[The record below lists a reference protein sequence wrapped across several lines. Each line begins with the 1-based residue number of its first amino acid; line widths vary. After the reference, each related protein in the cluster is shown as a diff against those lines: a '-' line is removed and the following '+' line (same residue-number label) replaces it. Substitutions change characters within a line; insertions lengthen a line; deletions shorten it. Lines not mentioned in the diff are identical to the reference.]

1 MKLKAF
7 EKSFTR
13 FDDTRYNGFNKRMIN
28 RMRGVSMKSEKETTN
43 SLIEKRAASL
53 QTTSKVVLPPALAE
67 RIERYPENKRRP
79 VNKTVFKNDYFQLTY
94 NTRNHSMAI
103 SSKGDVVY
111 SAIPY
116 DTARNYIQRAAIQ
129 YLLHPEEIRR
139 YIELHQTT
147 IEKYLMLSIFQV
159 SGNRVDEKSFEVKQ
173 AYKAILQNPLLEIQ
187 VAGRL
192 MQHDETGPLSA
203 NLAGKFLF
211 SENIKTGIAGYISE
225 YLNFVVQLANSLPLM
240 IDGKDVQL
248 LDAVEQDQLLIDKG
262 LTIYSD
268 IESALSL
275 LPQEVK
281 HDVEQALAVTDSA
294 QMVNT
299 QPLLRSQYGEE
310 LSRTR
315 ENYVAHSVHPDEA
328 EKYFKNVHS
337 TENRNLINVVSDIHA
352 QDGKL
357 PFVNRHF
364 NVLVGDVS
372 DSHVQDEEIEGIYVI
387 GGHELMDVLPE
398 TTDVSEEQWDKWR
411 TFFNYEWFKELM
423 QETDEAWYL
432 LPTGEHEFYE
442 VVKTEITSRFPKMKL
457 LNNEYLIYEGIRYVG
472 LTIPVALVRRKEA
485 LQRFI
490 LNALEKILGEDVDTP
505 TVIVSHAPLFNELSL
520 LPETSDA
527 YNKDYV
533 CSEPQIEKLFERY
546 NIIGAIHGHHHIPAS
561 SRRFKNVEFAG
572 KRMFVVCSI
581 YSKVNTGFELMS
593 LLERGK

>member
-1 MKLKAF
+1 
-7 EKSFTR
+7 
-13 FDDTRYNGFNKRMIN
+13 
-28 RMRGVSMKSEKETTN
+28 MKSKKEPEH
-43 SLIEKRAASL
+43 SLAERREQTL
-53 QTTSKVVLPPALAE
+53 QNTGQTGLPPVLAE

-79 VNKTVFKNDYFQLTY
+79 VNKTVFKNEYFQLTF

-103 SSKGDVVY
+103 SSKGDLVY

-139 YIELHQTT
+139 YIQLHQTT
-147 IEKYLMLSIFQV
+147 VEKYLTLSIFQV
-159 SGNRVDEKSFEVKQ
+159 TGNRVAESSFEVKQ

-211 SENIKTGIAGYISE
+211 SENVKTGISGYISE
-225 YLNFVVQLANSLPLM
+225 YLTFVVQVANSLPLM
-240 IDGKDVQL
+240 INGKEVQL
-248 LDAVEQDQLLIDKG
+248 LDTVEQDQLKIEQG
-262 LTIYSD
+262 LSIHSD
-268 IESALSL
+268 IESGLSL

-281 HDVEQALAVTDSA
+281 QGVENALVSTEAV
-294 QMVNT
+294 QLINT

-337 TENRNLINVVSDIHA
+337 TENRNIINVISDIHA
-352 QDGKL
+352 KEGKL
-357 PFVNRHF
+357 PFINRNF

-372 DSHVQDEEIEGIYVI
+372 DSHVEDSEIEGLYVI
-387 GGHELMDVLPE
+387 GGHELVDILPE
-398 TTDVSEEQWDKWR
+398 TTDRTDEEWDKWR
-411 TFFNYEWFKELM
+411 PFFNYEWFKELVADP
-423 QETDEAWYL
+423 DEAWYL

-442 VVKTEITSRFPKMKL
+442 VVKSEIAKRFPKMQL
-457 LNNEYLIYEGIRYVG
+457 LNNASVIHNGVRYIG

-490 LNALEKILGEDVDTP
+490 LASLEKILDKDVKVP
-505 TVIVSHAPLFNELSL
+505 TVIVSHVPLFNELSL

-533 CSEPQIEKLFERY
+533 CEEPKIEELFKKY

-561 SRRFKNVEFAG
+561 SRRFKNVDFAG
-572 KRMFVVCSI
+572 KRLFVVCSI

-593 LLERGK
+593 LLQDIKKE

>member
-1 MKLKAF
+1 
-7 EKSFTR
+7 
-13 FDDTRYNGFNKRMIN
+13 
-28 RMRGVSMKSEKETTN
+28 MKSKKDSINQLVEQRN
-43 SLIEKRAASL
+43 QLM
-53 QTTSKVVLPPALAE
+53 QTALPPMLAE
-67 RIERYPENKRRP
+67 RIEQYPENKRRP

-103 SSKGDVVY
+103 SSKGDLVY

-147 IEKYLMLSIFQV
+147 VEKYLTLSIFQV
-159 SGNRVDEKSFEVKQ
+159 TGNRVTENSFEVKQ
-173 AYKAILQNPLLEIQ
+173 AFKAILQNPLLEIQ
-187 VAGRL
+187 IAGRL

-211 SENIKTGIAGYISE
+211 SENVKTGIAGYISE
-225 YLNFVVQLANSLPLM
+225 YLNFVVQVANSLPLM

-248 LDAVEQDQLLIDKG
+248 LDAVGQDQLLLDKG
-262 LTIYSD
+262 LSIHSD

-281 HDVEQALAVTDSA
+281 QGVESALATTEAV
-294 QMVNT
+294 QQVNT
-299 QPLLRSQYGEE
+299 QPLLRSEYGEE
-310 LSRTR
+310 LARTR
-315 ENYVAHSVHPDEA
+315 ENYIAHSVHPDEA

-337 TENRNLINVVSDIHA
+337 TENRNIVNVVSDIHA
-352 QDGKL
+352 KEGKL
-357 PFVNRHF
+357 PFVNRNF

-372 DSHVQDEEIEGIYVI
+372 DSHVADSEIEGLYVI
-387 GGHELMDVLPE
+387 GGHELVDVLPE
-398 TTDVSEEQWDKWR
+398 TTDRTDASWDKWR
-411 TFFNYEWFKELM
+411 PFFNYEWFKELLVDP
-423 QETDEAWYL
+423 DEAWYL

-442 VVKTEITSRFPKMKL
+442 VVKTEIASRFPKMQL
-457 LNNEYLIYEGIRYVG
+457 LNNASLIHDGVRYVG

-490 LNALEKILGEDVDTP
+490 LASLKQTLDEDVEIP

-527 YNKDYV
+527 YNKDYI
-533 CSEPQIEKLFERY
+533 CEEPKIEELFEKY

-561 SRRFKNVEFAG
+561 SRRFKNVDFAG
-572 KRMFVVCSI
+572 KRLFVVCSI

-593 LLERGK
+593 LLQDIKKE

>member
-1 MKLKAF
+1 MKSK
-7 EKSFTR
+7 
-13 FDDTRYNGFNKRMIN
+13 
-28 RMRGVSMKSEKETTN
+28 KSEKEVVIRRQVS
-43 SLIEKRAASL
+43 SLAAK
-53 QTTSKVVLPPALAE
+53 TALPPVLAE
-67 RIERYPENKRRP
+67 RIELYPENKRRP

-94 NTRNHSMAI
+94 NTRNHSMSIA
-103 SSKGDVVY
+103 SKGDLVY

-147 IEKYLMLSIFQV
+147 VEKYLTLSIFQV
-159 SGNRVDEKSFEVKQ
+159 TGNRVAESSFEVKQ
-173 AYKAILQNPLLEIQ
+173 AYNAILQNPLLEIQ

-211 SENIKTGIAGYISE
+211 SENVKTGISGYISE
-225 YLNFVVQLANSLPLM
+225 YLTFVVQVANSLPLM
-240 IDGKDVQL
+240 INGKEVQL
-248 LDAVEQDQLLIDKG
+248 LDTVEQDQLKIEQG
-262 LTIYSD
+262 LSIHSD
-268 IESALSL
+268 IESGLSL

-281 HDVEQALAVTDSA
+281 QGVENALISTEAA
-294 QMVNT
+294 QLINT

-337 TENRNLINVVSDIHA
+337 TENRNIVNVVSDIHA
-352 QDGKL
+352 KEGKL
-357 PFVNRHF
+357 PFINRNF

-372 DSHVQDEEIEGIYVI
+372 DSHVEDSEIEGLYVI
-387 GGHELMDVLPE
+387 GGHELVDILPE
-398 TTDVSEEQWDKWR
+398 TTDRTDEEWDKWR
-411 TFFNYEWFKELM
+411 PFFNYEWFKELVSDP
-423 QETDEAWYL
+423 DEAWYL

-442 VVKTEITSRFPKMKL
+442 VVKSEIAKRFPKMKL
-457 LNNEYLIYEGIRYVG
+457 LNNTSVTHDGVRYIG

-490 LNALEKILGEDVDTP
+490 LESLKKILDEDVKVP

-527 YNKDYV
+527 YNKNYV
-533 CSEPQIEKLFERY
+533 CEEPKIEELFKKY

-561 SRRFKNVEFAG
+561 SRRFKNVDFAG
-572 KRMFVVCSI
+572 KRLFVVCSI

-593 LLERGK
+593 LL

>member
-1 MKLKAF
+1 MKSK
-7 EKSFTR
+7 
-13 FDDTRYNGFNKRMIN
+13 
-28 RMRGVSMKSEKETTN
+28 KSEKEIVIRRQAS
-43 SLIEKRAASL
+43 SLAAK
-53 QTTSKVVLPPALAE
+53 TALPPVLAE
-67 RIERYPENKRRP
+67 RIELYPENKRRP

-94 NTRNHSMAI
+94 NTRNHSMSIA
-103 SSKGDVVY
+103 SKGDLVY

-147 IEKYLMLSIFQV
+147 VEKYLTLSIFQV
-159 SGNRVDEKSFEVKQ
+159 TGNRVAESSFEVKQ

-211 SENIKTGIAGYISE
+211 SENVKTGIAGYISE
-225 YLNFVVQLANSLPLM
+225 YLTFVVQVANSLPLM
-240 IDGKDVQL
+240 INGKEVQL
-248 LDAVEQDQLLIDKG
+248 LDTVEQDQLKIEQG
-262 LTIYSD
+262 LSVHSD

-281 HDVEQALAVTDSA
+281 QGVENALISTEAA
-294 QMVNT
+294 QLINT

-337 TENRNLINVVSDIHA
+337 TENRNIINVISDIHA
-352 QDGKL
+352 KEGKL
-357 PFVNRHF
+357 PFINRNF

-372 DSHVQDEEIEGIYVI
+372 DSHVEDSEIEGLYVI
-387 GGHELMDVLPE
+387 GGHELVDILPE
-398 TTDVSEEQWDKWR
+398 TTDRTDEEWDKWR
-411 TFFNYEWFKELM
+411 PFFNYEWFKELVADP
-423 QETDEAWYL
+423 DEAWYL

-442 VVKTEITSRFPKMKL
+442 VVKSEISKRFPKMQL
-457 LNNEYLIYEGIRYVG
+457 LNNASVLHDGVRYIG

-490 LNALEKILGEDVDTP
+490 LASLEKILDKDVKVP

-533 CSEPQIEKLFERY
+533 CEEQKIEELFKKY

-561 SRRFKNVEFAG
+561 SRRFKNVDFAG
-572 KRMFVVCSI
+572 KRLFVVCSI

-593 LLERGK
+593 LLNR

>member
-1 MKLKAF
+1 
-7 EKSFTR
+7 
-13 FDDTRYNGFNKRMIN
+13 
-28 RMRGVSMKSEKETTN
+28 MKSKKEPEH
-43 SLIEKRAASL
+43 SLAERREQTL
-53 QTTSKVVLPPALAE
+53 QNTDQTGLPPVLAE

-79 VNKTVFKNDYFQLTY
+79 VNKTVFKNEYFQLTF

-103 SSKGDVVY
+103 SSKGDLVY

-147 IEKYLMLSIFQV
+147 VEKYLTLSIFQV
-159 SGNRVDEKSFEVKQ
+159 TGNRVAESSFEVKQ

-211 SENIKTGIAGYISE
+211 SENVKTGISGYISE
-225 YLNFVVQLANSLPLM
+225 YLTFVVQVANSLPLM
-240 IDGKDVQL
+240 INGKEVQL
-248 LDAVEQDQLLIDKG
+248 LDTVEQDQLKIEQG
-262 LTIYSD
+262 LSIHSD
-268 IESALSL
+268 IESGLSL

-281 HDVEQALAVTDSA
+281 QGVENALVSTEAV
-294 QMVNT
+294 QLINT

-337 TENRNLINVVSDIHA
+337 TENRNIINVISDIHA
-352 QDGKL
+352 KEGKL
-357 PFVNRHF
+357 PFINRNF

-372 DSHVQDEEIEGIYVI
+372 DSHVEDSEIEGLYVI
-387 GGHELMDVLPE
+387 GGHELVDILPE
-398 TTDVSEEQWDKWR
+398 TTDQTDEEWDKWR
-411 TFFNYEWFKELM
+411 PFFNYEWFKELVADP
-423 QETDEAWYL
+423 DEAWYL

-442 VVKTEITSRFPKMKL
+442 VVKSEIAKRFPKMHL
-457 LNNEYLIYEGIRYVG
+457 LNNASVIHDGVRYIG

-490 LNALEKILGEDVDTP
+490 LASLEKILDKDVKVP

-533 CSEPQIEKLFERY
+533 CEEPKIEELFKKY

-561 SRRFKNVEFAG
+561 SRRFKNVDFAG
-572 KRMFVVCSI
+572 KRLFVVCSI

-593 LLERGK
+593 LLQDIKKE

>member
-1 MKLKAF
+1 MKSK
-7 EKSFTR
+7 
-13 FDDTRYNGFNKRMIN
+13 
-28 RMRGVSMKSEKETTN
+28 KSEKEIVIRRQVS
-43 SLIEKRAASL
+43 SLAAK
-53 QTTSKVVLPPALAE
+53 TALPPVLAE
-67 RIERYPENKRRP
+67 RIELYPENKRRP
-79 VNKTVFKNDYFQLTY
+79 VNKTVFKNDYFQLTF
-94 NTRNHSMAI
+94 NTRNHSMSIA
-103 SSKGDVVY
+103 SKGDLVY

-147 IEKYLMLSIFQV
+147 VEKYLTLSIFQV
-159 SGNRVDEKSFEVKQ
+159 TGNRVAESSFEVKQ
-173 AYKAILQNPLLEIQ
+173 AYNAILQNPLLEIQ

-211 SENIKTGIAGYISE
+211 SENVKTGISGYISE
-225 YLNFVVQLANSLPLM
+225 YLTFVVQVANSLPLM
-240 IDGKDVQL
+240 INGKEVQL
-248 LDAVEQDQLLIDKG
+248 LDTVEQDQLKIEQG
-262 LTIYSD
+262 LSIHSD
-268 IESALSL
+268 IESGLSL

-281 HDVEQALAVTDSA
+281 QGVENALISTEAA
-294 QMVNT
+294 QLINT

-337 TENRNLINVVSDIHA
+337 TENRNIVNVVSDIHA
-352 QDGKL
+352 KEGKL
-357 PFVNRHF
+357 PFINRNF

-372 DSHVQDEEIEGIYVI
+372 DSHVEDSEIEGLYVI
-387 GGHELMDVLPE
+387 GGHELVDILPE
-398 TTDVSEEQWDKWR
+398 TTDRTDEEWDKWR
-411 TFFNYEWFKELM
+411 PFFNYEWFKELVADP
-423 QETDEAWYL
+423 DEAWYL

-442 VVKTEITSRFPKMKL
+442 VVKSEISKRFPKMQL
-457 LNNEYLIYEGIRYVG
+457 LNNASVLHDGVRYIG

-490 LNALEKILGEDVDTP
+490 LASLEKILDKDVKVP
-505 TVIVSHAPLFNELSL
+505 TVIVSHVPLFNELSL

-533 CSEPQIEKLFERY
+533 CEEQKIEELFKKY

-561 SRRFKNVEFAG
+561 SRRFKNVDFAG
-572 KRMFVVCSI
+572 KRLFVVCSI

-593 LLERGK
+593 LL

>member
-1 MKLKAF
+1 
-7 EKSFTR
+7 
-13 FDDTRYNGFNKRMIN
+13 
-28 RMRGVSMKSEKETTN
+28 MKSKKDSINQLVEQRN
-43 SLIEKRAASL
+43 QLM
-53 QTTSKVVLPPALAE
+53 QTALPPMLAE
-67 RIERYPENKRRP
+67 RIEQYPENKRRP

-103 SSKGDVVY
+103 SSKGDLVY

-147 IEKYLMLSIFQV
+147 VEKYLTLSIFQV
-159 SGNRVDEKSFEVKQ
+159 TGNRVTENSFEVKQ

-187 VAGRL
+187 IAGRL

-211 SENIKTGIAGYISE
+211 SENVKTGIAGYISE
-225 YLNFVVQLANSLPLM
+225 YLNFVVQVANSLPLM

-248 LDAVEQDQLLIDKG
+248 LDAVGQDQLLLDKG
-262 LTIYSD
+262 LSIHSD

-281 HDVEQALAVTDSA
+281 QGVESALATTEAV
-294 QMVNT
+294 QQINT
-299 QPLLRSQYGEE
+299 QPLLRSEYGEE
-310 LSRTR
+310 LARTR
-315 ENYVAHSVHPDEA
+315 ENYIAHSVHPDEA

-337 TENRNLINVVSDIHA
+337 TENRNIVNVVSDIHA
-352 QDGKL
+352 KEGKL
-357 PFVNRHF
+357 PFVNRNF

-372 DSHVQDEEIEGIYVI
+372 DSHVKDPEIEGLYVI
-387 GGHELMDVLPE
+387 GGHELIDVLPE
-398 TTDVSEEQWDKWR
+398 TTDRTDAAWDKWR
-411 TFFNYEWFKELM
+411 PFFNYEWFKELLADP
-423 QETDEAWYL
+423 DEAWYL
-432 LPTGEHEFYE
+432 LPTGDHEFYE
-442 VVKTEITSRFPKMKL
+442 VVKKEIASRFPKMQL
-457 LNNEYLIYEGIRYVG
+457 LNNASLIHDGVRYVG

-490 LNALEKILGEDVDTP
+490 LESLEQTLDEDVEIP

-527 YNKDYV
+527 YNKEYI
-533 CSEPQIEKLFERY
+533 CGEPKIEELFKKY

-561 SRRFKNVEFAG
+561 SRRFKNVDFAE
-572 KRMFVVCSI
+572 KRLFVVCSI
-581 YSKVNTGFELMS
+581 YSKVNTGFELMT
-593 LLERGK
+593 LLQDIKKE

>member
-1 MKLKAF
+1 MKSK
-7 EKSFTR
+7 
-13 FDDTRYNGFNKRMIN
+13 
-28 RMRGVSMKSEKETTN
+28 KSEKEIVIRRQVS
-43 SLIEKRAASL
+43 SLAAK
-53 QTTSKVVLPPALAE
+53 TALPPVLAE
-67 RIERYPENKRRP
+67 RIELYPENKRRP
-79 VNKTVFKNDYFQLTY
+79 VNKTVFKNDYFQLTF
-94 NTRNHSMAI
+94 NTRNHSMSIA
-103 SSKGDVVY
+103 SKGDLVY

-147 IEKYLMLSIFQV
+147 VEKYLTLSIFQV
-159 SGNRVDEKSFEVKQ
+159 TGNRVAESSFEVKQ
-173 AYKAILQNPLLEIQ
+173 AYNAILQNPLLEIQ

-211 SENIKTGIAGYISE
+211 SENVKTGISGYISE
-225 YLNFVVQLANSLPLM
+225 YLTFVVQVANSLPLM
-240 IDGKDVQL
+240 INGKEVQL
-248 LDAVEQDQLLIDKG
+248 LDTVEQDQLKIEQG
-262 LTIYSD
+262 LSIHSD
-268 IESALSL
+268 IESGLSL

-281 HDVEQALAVTDSA
+281 QGVENALISTEAA
-294 QMVNT
+294 QLINT

-337 TENRNLINVVSDIHA
+337 TENRNIVNVVSDIHA
-352 QDGKL
+352 KEGKL
-357 PFVNRHF
+357 PFINRNF

-372 DSHVQDEEIEGIYVI
+372 DSHVEDSEIEGLYVI
-387 GGHELMDVLPE
+387 GGHELVDALPE
-398 TTDVSEEQWDKWR
+398 TSDRSDEAWDKWR
-411 TFFNYEWFKELM
+411 PFFNYEWFKELV
-423 QETDEAWYL
+423 TDPDEAWYL

-442 VVKTEITSRFPKMKL
+442 VVKSEIAKRFPKMQL
-457 LNNEYLIYEGIRYVG
+457 LNNASVIHDGVRYIG

-485 LQRFI
+485 LQLFI
-490 LNALEKILGEDVDTP
+490 LESLKKILDEDVKVP

-533 CSEPQIEKLFERY
+533 CEEQKIEELFKKY

-561 SRRFKNVEFAG
+561 SRRFKNVDFAG
-572 KRMFVVCSI
+572 KRLFVVCSI

-593 LLERGK
+593 LLNR

>member
-1 MKLKAF
+1 
-7 EKSFTR
+7 
-13 FDDTRYNGFNKRMIN
+13 
-28 RMRGVSMKSEKETTN
+28 MKSKKEPEH
-43 SLIEKRAASL
+43 SLAERREQTL
-53 QTTSKVVLPPALAE
+53 QNTDQTGLPPVLAE

-79 VNKTVFKNDYFQLTY
+79 VNKTVFKNEYFQLTF

-103 SSKGDVVY
+103 SSKGDLVY

-147 IEKYLMLSIFQV
+147 VEKYLTLSIFQV
-159 SGNRVDEKSFEVKQ
+159 TGNRVAESSFEVKQ

-211 SENIKTGIAGYISE
+211 SENVKTGISGYISE
-225 YLNFVVQLANSLPLM
+225 YLTFVVQVANSLPLM
-240 IDGKDVQL
+240 INGKEVQL
-248 LDAVEQDQLLIDKG
+248 LDTVEQDQLKIEQG
-262 LTIYSD
+262 LSIHSD
-268 IESALSL
+268 IESGLSL

-281 HDVEQALAVTDSA
+281 QGVENALVSTEAV
-294 QMVNT
+294 QLINT

-337 TENRNLINVVSDIHA
+337 TENRNIINVISDIHA
-352 QDGKL
+352 KEGKL
-357 PFVNRHF
+357 PFINRNF

-372 DSHVQDEEIEGIYVI
+372 DSHVEDSEIEGLYVI
-387 GGHELMDVLPE
+387 GGHELVDILPE
-398 TTDVSEEQWDKWR
+398 TTDRTDGEWDKWR
-411 TFFNYEWFKELM
+411 PFFNYEWFKELVADP
-423 QETDEAWYL
+423 DEAWYL

-442 VVKTEITSRFPKMKL
+442 VVKSEIAKRFPKMHL
-457 LNNEYLIYEGIRYVG
+457 LNNASVIHDGVRYIG

-490 LNALEKILGEDVDTP
+490 LASLEKILDKDVKVP

-533 CSEPQIEKLFERY
+533 CEEPKIEELFKKY

-561 SRRFKNVEFAG
+561 SRRFKNVDFAG
-572 KRMFVVCSI
+572 KRLFVVCSI

-593 LLERGK
+593 LLQDIKKE

>member
-1 MKLKAF
+1 
-7 EKSFTR
+7 
-13 FDDTRYNGFNKRMIN
+13 
-28 RMRGVSMKSEKETTN
+28 MKSKKESKH
-43 SLIEKRAASL
+43 SLAERRQQTLQSAA
-53 QTTSKVVLPPALAE
+53 QTGLPPVLAE

-79 VNKTVFKNDYFQLTY
+79 VNKTVFKNEYFQLTF

-103 SSKGDVVY
+103 SSKGDLVY

-147 IEKYLMLSIFQV
+147 VEKYLTLSIFQV
-159 SGNRVDEKSFEVKQ
+159 TGNRVAESSFEVKQ

-192 MQHDETGPLSA
+192 MQHDKTGPLSA

-211 SENIKTGIAGYISE
+211 SENVKTGIAGYISE

-240 IDGKDVQL
+240 IDGKEVQL
-248 LDAVEQDQLLIDKG
+248 LDTVEQDQLKIEKG
-262 LTIYSD
+262 LTIHSD

-281 HDVEQALAVTDSA
+281 QGVEHALATTEAV
-294 QMVNT
+294 QLVNT

-315 ENYVAHSVHPDEA
+315 ESYVAHSVHPDEA

-337 TENRNLINVVSDIHA
+337 TENRNIINVVSDIHA
-352 QDGKL
+352 KEGKL
-357 PFVNRHF
+357 PFINRNF
-364 NVLVGDVS
+364 NVLVGDIS
-372 DSHVQDEEIEGIYVI
+372 DSHVEDSEIEGLYVI
-387 GGHELMDVLPE
+387 GEHELVDVLPE
-398 TTDVSEEQWDKWR
+398 TTDRTDEEWDKWR
-411 TFFNYEWFKELM
+411 QFFNYEWFKELLADP
-423 QETDEAWYL
+423 DEAWYL

-442 VVKTEITSRFPKMKL
+442 VVKTEIANRFPKMQL
-457 LNNEYLIYEGIRYVG
+457 LNNESLVYEGIRYVG

-490 LNALEKILGEDVDTP
+490 LKVLERTLGEDVDMP
-505 TVIVSHAPLFNELSL
+505 TVLVSHAPLFNELSL

-527 YNKDYV
+527 YNKEYV
-533 CSEPQIEKLFERY
+533 CSEPKIEELFEKY

-561 SRRFKNVEFAG
+561 SRRFKNVDVAG
-572 KRMFVVCSI
+572 KRLFVVCSI

-593 LLERGK
+593 LLQDRKKE

>member
-1 MKLKAF
+1 
-7 EKSFTR
+7 
-13 FDDTRYNGFNKRMIN
+13 
-28 RMRGVSMKSEKETTN
+28 MKSKKEPEH
-43 SLIEKRAASL
+43 SLAERREQTL
-53 QTTSKVVLPPALAE
+53 QNTGRTGLPPILAE

-79 VNKTVFKNDYFQLTY
+79 VNKTVFKNEYFQLTF

-103 SSKGDVVY
+103 SSKGDLVY

-147 IEKYLMLSIFQV
+147 VEKYLTLSIFQV
-159 SGNRVDEKSFEVKQ
+159 TGNRVAESSFEVKQ

-211 SENIKTGIAGYISE
+211 SENVKTGISGYISE
-225 YLNFVVQLANSLPLM
+225 YLTFVVQVANSLPLM
-240 IDGKDVQL
+240 INGKEVQL
-248 LDAVEQDQLLIDKG
+248 LDTVEQDQLKIEQG
-262 LTIYSD
+262 LSIHSD
-268 IESALSL
+268 IESGLSL

-281 HDVEQALAVTDSA
+281 QGVENALVSTEAV
-294 QMVNT
+294 QLINT

-337 TENRNLINVVSDIHA
+337 TENRNIINVVSDIHA
-352 QDGKL
+352 KEGKL
-357 PFVNRHF
+357 PFINRNF

-372 DSHVQDEEIEGIYVI
+372 DSHVEDSEIEGLYVI
-387 GGHELMDVLPE
+387 GGHELVDILPE
-398 TTDVSEEQWDKWR
+398 TTDRTDGEWDKWR
-411 TFFNYEWFKELM
+411 PFFNYEWFKELVADP
-423 QETDEAWYL
+423 DEAWYL

-442 VVKTEITSRFPKMKL
+442 VAKSEIAKRFPKMQL
-457 LNNEYLIYEGIRYVG
+457 LNNASVIHDGIRYIG

-490 LNALEKILGEDVDTP
+490 LASLEKILDKDVKVP

-533 CSEPQIEKLFERY
+533 CEEPKIEELFKKY

-561 SRRFKNVEFAG
+561 SRRFKNVDFAG
-572 KRMFVVCSI
+572 KRLFVVCSI

-593 LLERGK
+593 LLQDIKKE